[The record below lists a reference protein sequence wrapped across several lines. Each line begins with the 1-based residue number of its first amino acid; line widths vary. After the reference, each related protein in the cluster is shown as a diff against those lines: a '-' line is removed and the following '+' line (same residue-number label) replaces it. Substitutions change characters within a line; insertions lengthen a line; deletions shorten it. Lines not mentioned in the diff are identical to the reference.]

1 MQLTGIDLLFWAVGF
16 LEHVLLL
23 WVLWAHK
30 RVARFPFFTALI
42 TSNVF
47 RTISLFLVFH
57 RGTKEEYLF
66 AYLLFGAVDLVLQ
79 LCVVYEIAS
88 RVFRPL
94 GKWASDARLG
104 LIVLIGISVSVA
116 SALTWLSAPP
126 GRSWM
131 RMVLI
136 KGNFFS
142 STLMT
147 ELFIGM
153 MALSATIAL
162 PWKTHVARIAQG
174 FGAYSIVGI
183 LTGAAHS
190 HFGTAC
196 HVRISAILSHF
207 RIAAYLLCLAY
218 WIVMLWRDA
227 PSTQALPEEALANL
241 YTLQR
246 KVEYS
251 LQRLKARKIR

>member
-1 MQLTGIDLLFWAVGF
+1 M
-16 LEHVLLL
+16 
-23 WVLWAHK
+23 
-30 RVARFPFFTALI
+30 
-42 TSNVF
+42 F
-47 RTISLFLVFH
+47 RTISLFLVLH
-57 RGTKEEYLF
+57 RGTKQEYLF
-66 AYLLFGAVDLVLQ
+66 AYLLLGAVDLFLQ

-88 RVFRPL
+88 LVFRPL

-104 LIVLIGISVSVA
+104 LIVLIGISVTIA

-126 GRSWM
+126 GKSWM
-131 RMVLI
+131 RVVLI

-142 STLMT
+142 STLMS

-162 PWKTHVARIAQG
+162 PWKTRVARIAQG
-174 FGAYSIVGI
+174 LGTYSIVGI
-183 LTGAAHS
+183 LTEAGHS
-190 HFGTAC
+190 YFGSAC
-196 HVRISAILSHF
+196 HVRISAILSHV

-227 PSTQALPEEALANL
+227 PSTQALPEETLANL

-251 LQRLKARKIR
+251 LQRFRARKIR